1 MTVPALF
8 SIPFYLAAAI
18 LIVGGVLILFGVKQR
33 PGETG
38 GDLVGQWLGIWLVA
52 ALLVLIGASLQHL

>member
-1 MTVPALF
+1 MTIPALF

-18 LIVGGVLILFGVKQR
+18 LIVGGVLILLGVQQR

-38 GDLVGQWLGIWLVA
+38 GDLLEQWLGTWLVA
-52 ALLVLIGASLQHL
+52 TIFVIIGALLQHL